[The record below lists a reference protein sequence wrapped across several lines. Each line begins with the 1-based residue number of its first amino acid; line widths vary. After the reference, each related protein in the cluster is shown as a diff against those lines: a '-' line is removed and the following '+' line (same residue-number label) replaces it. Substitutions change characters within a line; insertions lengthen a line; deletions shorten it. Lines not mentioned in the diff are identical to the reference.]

1 MSDSSNQSDDA
12 RPVIFGEVL
21 FDRLPDGAVLGG
33 APFNVAWHL
42 QGFGLRPLFV
52 SRVGQDPEGDDV
64 FMTMSDWGMDTA
76 GVQRDPE
83 RPTGAVQVR
92 LSAGQPSFNILP
104 EQAYD
109 YIDGVQAGAA
119 LAGEPL
125 ALLYLGTLANRALIS
140 REAMVALRSQ
150 CELPT
155 FVDINLRA
163 PWWDDTILA
172 TVLRGARWVKLNDEE
187 LGAVLGRRLGHEAI
201 ADAGEDL
208 RARHDLDLL
217 VVTLGAD
224 GAWFITPEGRRF
236 GEPAPV
242 ETLVDTVGAGDAFSA
257 VTLLGLMRG
266 WSLETT
272 LPRALAFAA
281 RICAQRGATAANPEL
296 YQSFLESWGDG

>member
-1 MSDSSNQSDDA
+1 MTESAHRSASA
-12 RPVIFGEVL
+12 RPVVYGEVL

-42 QGFGLRPLFV
+42 QGFGQRPLFV

-64 FMTMSDWGMDTA
+64 FMTMTDWGMDTS
-76 GVQRDPE
+76 GLQRDSE

-92 LSAGQPSFNILP
+92 LSAGQPSFDILP

-109 YIDGVQAGAA
+109 YIDSDQAGAA

-125 ALLYLGTLANRALIS
+125 ALFYLGTLANRGLVS
-140 REAMVALRSQ
+140 RETMAALRARAGVPS
-150 CELPT
+150 

-172 TVLRGARWVKLNDEE
+172 AALQDARWVKLNDEE
-187 LGAVLGRRLGHEAI
+187 LSAVVHRRLGPEDI
-201 ADAGEDL
+201 ADAAEEL
-208 RARHDLDLL
+208 RARQGLELL
-217 VVTLGAD
+217 IVTLGSE
-224 GAWFITPEGRRF
+224 GAWFIGPRGRRF

-242 ETLVDTVGAGDAFSA
+242 ESLVDTVGAGDAFSA
-257 VTLLGLMRG
+257 VTLLGLLRG
-266 WSLETT
+266 WSLDAT

-281 RICAQRGATAANPEL
+281 RICGQRGATAANPDL
-296 YQSFLESWGDG
+296 YQSFLESWGDD